1 MTNDEQAN
9 KFLQWVNDNYE
20 YLKTHHQ
27 AYCLN
32 TKQNWSED
40 IFADTYLKIYEK
52 IAKDGIKDDSDRGFE
67 CYFFMSF
74 KTNLKREKQYARNVK
89 RDENNANLPILQ
101 ETYLNKQL
109 TEREKLLHDLFI
121 DYATLYIL
129 RTIERQFPPEDYRLF
144 KMKLFDRLTYKELA
158 ERTCEKS
165 VRQRIVNIKQWLKE
179 NISKTEIK
187 KEFDNEF
194 GDLFEI

>member
-1 MTNDEQAN
+1 MTNEQQAN
-9 KFLQWVNDNYE
+9 IFLQWVNDNYE
-20 YLKTHHQ
+20 YLKSHHQ

-32 TKQNWSED
+32 TKQKWDED
-40 IFADTYLKIYEK
+40 IFSDTYLKIYEK

-74 KTNLKREKQYARNVK
+74 KTNLKREKQYARNQK

-144 KMKLFDRLTYKELA
+144 KMKLFDKLTYKQLSDK
-158 ERTCEKS
+158 TGEKA
-165 VRQRIVNIKQWLKE
+165 VRQRIVNIKQWIKD
-179 NISKTEIK
+179 NVTKDDIK
-187 KEFDNEF
+187 KAFNNDY
-194 GDLFEI
+194 GDLFEM